1 VKKKTAGRI
10 QPTCDTICPE
20 ADLLIPGRRAIIRNS
35 KFIVRLIPCGLTVL
49 LFLLLATLPSP
60 ALANSSTGADPK
72 LFLRDHWMLQSSCQ
86 VKAAGEQISAPGFRT
101 TGWHPTSVPSTVVAA
116 LVADK
121 TYPDPYFGMNLRSIP
136 GTTYPIGKN
145 FADLPMPRDSPFH
158 CSWWYRTEFLLP
170 ENYEGH
176 HVLLNF
182 SGINYRA
189 NIWINGRRLAAAEDV
204 AGMFRTY
211 EFDVTPLLAAD
222 HPNALAVET
231 FAQTETDLGIN
242 WQDWNPAPPDKNM
255 GLWSDVFLQAS
266 GPVTIRHP
274 EVVTHFPEASLDQA
288 DLSVIAELHN
298 VSHVQVTGYL
308 DGFIDGVNIR
318 ETFILKPKET
328 RTVRFTPDRFPQ
340 LRTKD
345 PKLWWPAPLGP
356 QNLHDLSLRF
366 MIGNDLSDS
375 QKIRFGIR
383 EITSELN
390 AQGYRQFRVNGRK
403 ILIRGGGW
411 TQDMLLRRS
420 PERLDAQLRY
430 VRDMNLNTI
439 RLEGQMESDDFFDLA
454 DERGI
459 LVMPGWACC
468 TYWQLWP
475 KWKPSDLKI
484 ASESLRSQIL
494 RLRSHPSVL
503 VWLNASDVPPPPA
516 VEKAYLDVLK
526 ETDWPNPIVSS
537 AAGYPS
543 TVTGA
548 SGMKMTGPY
557 DFVPPSY
564 WLTDPGRY
572 GGAWGLNTE
581 TSPGPAIPT
590 IGSLKKMLPADHLWP
605 IDKFWSY
612 HAASERFSNVDRFNR
627 AMNSMFG
634 PPAGLDDYVTKSQA
648 MTYDAERAMFE
659 AYARN
664 KYKSTGVI
672 QWMLNNG
679 WPSLYWHLFDYY
691 LQPAGGYFGTKK
703 GCEPLHIQYS
713 YDDHSVV
720 VVNNLYQ
727 KFPGLSV
734 TAELYDFD
742 LQKKF
747 SQQVSVDAEADSVQ
761 RALTM
766 PALPSGL
773 APAVY
778 FVNLALRDSSGKLL
792 SSNFYWLSSRPA
804 EIQWKKTV
812 YFDNPPPK
820 DLTYSASIYTPASP
834 YDDLTQLNRLAR
846 VRIAATAT
854 VVQGEPG
861 PQVHVTLRNP
871 SDHLAFQ
878 VRLGIHSKGQ
888 EMEILPVLWEDNYIE
903 LLPGESREVSAQYLS
918 PGALNGSPEL
928 TVSGWNIEP
937 VTIPL
942 AGPSLV
948 APQAHGGSH

>member
-1 VKKKTAGRI
+1 MGRFF
-10 QPTCDTICPE
+10 
-20 ADLLIPGRRAIIRNS
+20 ARRLNLA
-35 KFIVRLIPCGLTVL
+35 
-49 LFLLLATLPSP
+49 LFLLVASVPSP
-60 ALANSSTGADPK
+60 ALASPHKQAYRK
-72 LFLRDHWMLQSSCQ
+72 LILRDHWMLQSSCH
-86 VKAAGEQISAPGFRT
+86 VKEVGEQISAPGFST
-101 TGWHPTSVPSTVVAA
+101 TGWHATSVPSTVVAA

-121 TYPDPYFGMNLRSIP
+121 TYPDPGFGMNLRSIP

-145 FADLPMPRDSPFH
+145 FAGLPMPRDSPFR

-170 ENYEGH
+170 ENYAGQ
-176 HVLLNF
+176 HVSLNF

-189 NIWINGRRLAAAEDV
+189 NIWINGRKLAGAEDV
-204 AGMFRTY
+204 AGTFRTY
-211 EFDVTPLLAAD
+211 EFEITSLLAAG
-222 HPNALAVET
+222 HPNVLAVET

-255 GLWSDVFLQAS
+255 GLYSDVFLQAS
-266 GPVTIRHP
+266 GPGTIRHP
-274 EVVTHFPEASLDQA
+274 EVITHFPDASLDRA
-288 DLSVIAELHN
+288 DLTVIAELRN
-298 VSHVQVTGYL
+298 LSHAQVTGYL
-308 DGFIDGVNIR
+308 DGFVDGVNIR
-318 ETFILKPKET
+318 QTCVLKPGET
-328 RTVRFTPDRFPQ
+328 RTVRFTPDQFPQ
-340 LRTKD
+340 LRIEA

-366 MIGNDLSDS
+366 MIGNDLSDL

-390 AQGYRQFRVNGRK
+390 EHGYRQFYVNGRE

-411 TQDMLLRRS
+411 AQDMLLRRS

-439 RLEGQMESDDFFDLA
+439 RLEGQLETNEFFDLA

-459 LVMPGWACC
+459 LVMPGWVCC

-475 KWKPSDLKI
+475 KWKLSDLEI
-484 ASESLRSQIL
+484 AAESLRSQAL
-494 RLRSHPSVL
+494 RMRSHPSVL
-503 VWLNASDVPPPPA
+503 VWLNASDVPPPPV

-526 ETDWPNPIVSS
+526 ETEWPDPVVSS
-537 AAGYPS
+537 AAGYPT

-548 SGMKMTGPY
+548 PGMKMTGPY
-557 DFVPPSY
+557 DYVPPSY
-564 WLTDPGRY
+564 WLADRGGY
-572 GGAWGLNTE
+572 GGAWGFNTE

-590 IGSLKKMLPADHLWP
+590 IGSLKKMLPSDHPWP

-612 HAASERFSNVDRFNR
+612 HAASESFSNLDRFNR

-634 PPAGLDDYVTKSQA
+634 APAGLEDYVIKSQA
-648 MTYDAERAMFE
+648 MAYDAERAMFE

-664 KYKSTGVI
+664 KYTSTGVI
-672 QWMLNNG
+672 QWMINNA
-679 WPSLYWHLFDYY
+679 WPSIYWHLFDYY
-691 LQPAGGYFGTKK
+691 LQPAGGYFGSKK
-703 GCEPLHIQYS
+703 ACEPLHIQYS
-713 YDDHSVV
+713 YDDRTVV

-727 KFPGLSV
+727 KFSGLSV
-734 TAELYDFD
+734 TAELYDFE

-747 SQQVSVDAEADSVQ
+747 SQQVSVDVDADSID

-766 PALPSGL
+766 PSLPSG
-773 APAVY
+773 PNPTVY
-778 FVNLALRDSSGKLL
+778 FVNLALHDSSGKLL
-792 SSNFYWLSSRPA
+792 SSNFYWLSNRPA
-804 EIQWKKTV
+804 EIQWKKTA
-812 YFDNPPPK
+812 YFDDPPPK
-820 DLTYSASIYTPASP
+820 DLTYSTSIYTPASP

-846 VRIAATAT
+846 VRIAATAA
-854 VVQGEPG
+854 VAQGEQG

-878 VRLGIHSKGQ
+878 IQLGIHNKGQ

-903 LLPGESREVSAQYLS
+903 LLPGASRELSAQYLS

-937 VTIPL
+937 LTIPL
-942 AGPSLV
+942 TGQAAG
-948 APQAHGGSH
+948 APQAHGGLH

>member
-1 VKKKTAGRI
+1 
-10 QPTCDTICPE
+10 
-20 ADLLIPGRRAIIRNS
+20 
-35 KFIVRLIPCGLTVL
+35 
-49 LFLLLATLPSP
+49 
-60 ALANSSTGADPK
+60 
-72 LFLRDHWMLQSSCQ
+72 MLQSSCL
-86 VKAAGEQISAPGFRT
+86 VKAAGEQISAPEFRA
-101 TGWHPTSVPSTVVAA
+101 TGWHGTSVPSTVVAA

-121 TYPDPYFGMNLRSIP
+121 TYPDPFFGMNLRSIP

-145 FADLPMPRDSPFH
+145 FAELPMPHDSPFR
-158 CSWWYRTEFLLP
+158 CSWWYRTEFILP
-170 ENYEGH
+170 QYYEGH
-176 HVLLNF
+176 HVWLNF

-189 NIWINGRRLAAAEDV
+189 NIWINGRKLRDSKDV
-204 AGMFRTY
+204 AGTFRIY
-211 EFDVTPLLAAD
+211 EFDITRLITAD
-222 HPNALAVET
+222 HPNVLAVET

-255 GLWSDVFLQAS
+255 GLYSDVFLQAS

-274 EVVTHFPEASLDQA
+274 QVVTHFPDPTLDHA
-288 DLSVIAELHN
+288 DLTVIAELHN
-298 VSHVQVTGYL
+298 ISDSQVSGFL
-308 DGFIDGVNIR
+308 DGLINDVNFR
-318 ETFILKPKET
+318 QTCMLKPGET
-328 RTVRFTPDRFPQ
+328 RTVRFTPDQFPQ

-366 MIGNDLSDS
+366 MIGDDLSDS

-383 EITSELN
+383 EITSEIN
-390 AQGYRQFRVNGRK
+390 EHGYRQFRVNGKK

-454 DERGI
+454 DKRGI
-459 LVMPGWACC
+459 LVMPGWVCC

-475 KWKPSDLKI
+475 KWKLSDLEI
-484 ASESLRSQIL
+484 ASESLRSQSL
-494 RLRSHPSVL
+494 RLRHHPSVL
-503 VWLNASDVPPPPA
+503 VWLNASDEPPPPV
-516 VEKAYLDVLK
+516 VERTYLDVLK

-537 AAGYPS
+537 AAGYPT
-543 TVTGA
+543 TVTG
-548 SGMKMTGPY
+548 SPGMKMTGPY
-557 DFVPPSY
+557 DYVPPSY

-590 IGSLKKMLPADHLWP
+590 IGSLKKMLPAGHLWP

-612 HAASERFSNVDRFNR
+612 HAASESFSDVHRFNR

-634 PPAGLDDYVTKSQA
+634 APAGLDDYVTKSQA
-648 MTYDAERAMFE
+648 MAYDAERAMFE

-664 KYKSTGVI
+664 KYTSTGVI
-672 QWMLNNG
+672 QWMINNA
-679 WPSLYWHLFDYY
+679 WPSIYWHLFDYY
-691 LQPAGGYFGTKK
+691 LQPAGGYFGSKK
-703 GCEPLHIQYS
+703 ACEPLHVQYS
-713 YDDHSVV
+713 YDDRSVV

-727 KFPGLSV
+727 KFSGLSV

-742 LQKKF
+742 LQKRF
-747 SQQVSVDAEADSVQ
+747 SQQVSVDTEADSVQ

-766 PALPSGL
+766 PTLPSG
-773 APAVY
+773 ASSAVY

-792 SSNFYWLSSRPA
+792 SSNFYWLSSHPA
-804 EIQWKKTV
+804 EIQWKKTS
-812 YFDNPPPK
+812 YFDDPPPK
-820 DLTYSASIYTPASP
+820 DLTYSSSIYTPASP

-846 VRIAATAT
+846 VRIAATAS
-854 VVQGEPG
+854 VAQGEQG

-878 VRLGIHSKGQ
+878 VRLGIHSRGQ
-888 EMEILPVLWEDNYIE
+888 EMEVLPVLWEDNYIE

-918 PGALNGSPEL
+918 SGALNGSAEL
-928 TVSGWNIEP
+928 IVSGWNIELL
-937 VTIPL
+937 TIPL
-942 AGPSLV
+942 TG
-948 APQAHGGSH
+948 QASSATQVRGELR